1 MKTSEGLTTIHDTFV
16 IQRTYPAPTER
27 VFRAFADARKKR
39 RWFVEGEGHD
49 VELFEMDFRVG
60 GSERFQYRFKKGTPF
75 EGIAVAN
82 EGTYHD
88 IVPDRRIV
96 FTSTMRLGDKR
107 ISSALVTVELMPAD
121 AGTDVVC
128 THQAAYFEGADGP
141 QIRLLGWRSLFDT
154 LANALAN
161 ESE

>member
-1 MKTSEGLTTIHDTFV
+1 MTTSEGLSTIHDAFV
-16 IQRTYPAPTER
+16 IERTYLTPIER
-27 VFRAFADARKKR
+27 VFRAFADANMKR
-39 RWFVEGEGHD
+39 RWFVEGDGHD

-60 GSERFQYRFKKGTPF
+60 GFERFQYRFKNGTPF
-75 EGIAVAN
+75 EGVAVAN

-107 ISSALVTVELMPAD
+107 ISSALVTVAFLPSD

-128 THQAAYFEGADGP
+128 THQAAYFDGADGP
-141 QIRLLGWRSLFDT
+141 QIRLLGWRSLFEK
-154 LANALAN
+154 LAHALAN

>member
-1 MKTSEGLTTIHDTFV
+1 MKTSEGLSTIHDTFV
-16 IQRTYPAPTER
+16 IERTYPTPIER
-27 VFRAFADARKKR
+27 VFRAFADAQRKR
-39 RWFVEGEGHD
+39 RWFVEGDGHD

-60 GSERFQYRFKKGTPF
+60 GSERFQYRFKKGTQF
-75 EGIAVAN
+75 EGVAVAN
-82 EGTYHD
+82 EGSYHD

-96 FTSTMRLGDKR
+96 FTSTMRFGDKR
-107 ISSALVTVELMPAD
+107 ISSALVTVELTPAV

-141 QIRLLGWRSLFDT
+141 QIRLLGWRSLFEK
-154 LANALAN
+154 LASALAN